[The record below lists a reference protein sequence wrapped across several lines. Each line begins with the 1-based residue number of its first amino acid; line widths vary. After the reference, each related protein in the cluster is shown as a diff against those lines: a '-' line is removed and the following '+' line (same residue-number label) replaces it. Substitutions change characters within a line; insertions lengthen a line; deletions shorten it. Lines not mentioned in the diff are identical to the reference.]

1 MNRSVLT
8 TITNMC
14 MIYDDKGNVLV
25 QDRDKKEYPG
35 ITFPGGHV
43 EHGESLVESVIR
55 EVFEETGLS
64 IENPEICG
72 IKDWINDDGSRYI
85 VLLYKTNKFSG
96 ELIPSEEG
104 DVFWTKFED
113 ISEDRLANDMKK
125 MVEIFYNNEV
135 SEFYYYKKDGK
146 WENKLL

>member
-25 QDRDKKEYPG
+25 QDRDKKEFPG
-35 ITFPGGHV
+35 ITFPGGHI
-43 EHGESLVESVIR
+43 EHGESFVESVKR

-64 IENPEICG
+64 IENPQICG
-72 IKDWINDDGSRYI
+72 IKDWINDDGSRYMVI
-85 VLLYKTNKFSG
+85 LYKTNKFSG
-96 ELIPSEEG
+96 EIIPSDEG
-104 DVFWTKFED
+104 DVFWTKFEE
-113 ISEDRLANDMKK
+113 IPEEKLANDMKK